1 MASLTFQS
9 YILPLSHLN
18 TNNEIL
24 LISNGTQIVC
34 DFIPNIPDITS
45 TPIAIDKLAMTRFYF
60 PTYLIPYCQYP
71 SNIRYE
77 PNREKFEYVSNS
89 SYLFSDTVPIQNSY
103 TPNINVAYNLSDYN
117 RELMEKLGVS
127 LPDYLESNQA
137 METNLIETIADD
149 DDDDG
154 GDGGEES
161 GEEVSSSEFGMPQMN
176 TFFNPQF

>member
-18 TNNEIL
+18 TNSEIL
-24 LISNGTQIVC
+24 LKSNGTQIVC
-34 DFIPNIPDITS
+34 DFIPNIPDLTS
-45 TPIAIDKLAMTRFYF
+45 TTIAIDKLAMTRFYF

-71 SNIRYE
+71 LNIRFE
-77 PNREKFEYVSNS
+77 PNSEKFEYVTNS
-89 SYLFSDTVPIQNSY
+89 SYLFSDTVPIQTSY
-103 TPNINVAYNLSDYN
+103 TPNVNVAYNLCDYN

-137 METNLIETIADD
+137 METNIIETIADD
-149 DDDDG
+149 EC
-154 GDGGEES
+154 GEEL
-161 GEEVSSSEFGMPQMN
+161 GEEEEVSSNGFRMPQMD